1 MAALVFFF
9 VLVDFGGHGDGG
21 VGVFVARVVF
31 SWVSKVCWFK
41 F

>member
-1 MAALVFFF
+1 MAAMVFFI
-9 VLVDFGGHGDGG
+9 VLGDFGGHGDGG
-21 VGVFVARVVF
+21 VGVFVARWVF